1 MRNICKMKVKYRQS
15 EGILSCYNNDYQLD
29 IPAIV
34 TQVESV
40 ENAVLYD
47 PSCIFKFIDN
57 VLINP
62 SISAPVFDYDPW
74 VKTFL
79 YLGCSLV
86 IDNKLYV
93 TAVGLK
99 HFFSSFLA
107 IRQMENKLFLDR
119 KQSKFLN
126 WLFKFDTDSFILR
139 TYNIDLSK
147 ICKFCRKILN
157 VDNTSFS
164 KNNPEVEKW
173 RNESNKSGEPLEETD
188 EQIDYLVCLAKVAAR
203 ELRRII
209 LRDNNK
215 TTSQITPLANY
226 NPQEDWE
233 SSCPVLKIFID
244 EILPENDCPLFKV
257 ILRNNIFLGNQKRN
271 YRYKPQSCYFISSV
285 IKLLNDKQK
294 ILDFLSKI
302 GIGVGD
308 DAINNLEKNQIG
320 EFNSVFW
327 KIPANATVMAVMDN
341 NQTDYTTKNF
351 NPLKDSH
358 HVDCLNVLQV
368 VKPSGNSNLAKDSK
382 SIEYLESSFVDSTYF
397 EKKAGDYFMNCF
409 NTMLLKHSELHP
421 TESLKEPSI
430 QDIIPCG
437 GEPSSLVPDFTI
449 KFFKED

>member
-157 VDNTSFS
+157 FDNTSFS

-215 TTSQITPLANY
+215 TTCQITPLANY

-233 SSCPVLKIFID
+233 IFID
-244 EILPENDCPLFKV
+244 EILPEKTVLF
-257 ILRNNIFLGNQKRN
+257 LR
-271 YRYKPQSCYFISSV
+271 
-285 IKLLNDKQK
+285 
-294 ILDFLSKI
+294 
-302 GIGVGD
+302 
-308 DAINNLEKNQIG
+308 
-320 EFNSVFW
+320 
-327 KIPANATVMAVMDN
+327 
-341 NQTDYTTKNF
+341 
-351 NPLKDSH
+351 
-358 HVDCLNVLQV
+358 
-368 VKPSGNSNLAKDSK
+368 
-382 SIEYLESSFVDSTYF
+382 
-397 EKKAGDYFMNCF
+397 
-409 NTMLLKHSELHP
+409 
-421 TESLKEPSI
+421 
-430 QDIIPCG
+430 
-437 GEPSSLVPDFTI
+437 
-449 KFFKED
+449 